1 MTTSQHSRAY
11 CFTLRRRLFS
21 GEHKST
27 KNLQFIPVLHTNS
40 FLFRHSFICKQKQK
54 NPGSVHREPG
64 TTCSPQSDGLPRGCR
79 KAIHLGARSKVGI
92 YNFTF
97 KNSHIHFFFSF
108 SLIKSFHPFLFPV
121 NAARIPL
128 LIYGGAGSA
137 FNRAAA
143 SSEGRERCN
152 SHVTLHS
159 CKKISRILYIL
170 KL

>member
-1 MTTSQHSRAY
+1 MTTSQHSRAH

-27 KNLQFIPVLHTNS
+27 KKLHSSQSSQIPS
-40 FLFRHSFICKQKQK
+40 FSDILSSANKKIKIA
-54 NPGSVHREPG
+54 GSVHREPG
-64 TTCSPQSDGLPRGCR
+64 TTCNPQSDGLPRGCR